1 MKLIKQ
7 LLKDGVIISGVELID
22 NKLYYQIDTG
32 MKSDLKLHP
41 RRNHCYDVKTRYQSS
56 EEVFESTE
64 EVIKYIFFHCLCGRD
79 YMNDIMEE
87 LIKKY
92 VPKTLLKER
101 LSKYYKK

>member
-32 MKSDLKLHP
+32 MKSNLKLHP
-41 RRNHCYDVKTRYQSS
+41 CKNHCYDVKTRYSSS

-64 EVIKYIFFHCLCGRD
+64 EVIKYIFFHCRCGRD
-79 YMNDIMEE
+79 YMSGVMEE

-92 VPKTLLKER
+92 VPKTLLKE
-101 LSKYYKK
+101 K